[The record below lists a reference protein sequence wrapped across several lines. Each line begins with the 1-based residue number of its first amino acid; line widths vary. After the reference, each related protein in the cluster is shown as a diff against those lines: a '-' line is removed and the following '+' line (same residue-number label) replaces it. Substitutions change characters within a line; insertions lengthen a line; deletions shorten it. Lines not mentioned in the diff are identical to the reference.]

1 MLQIDN
7 KWPFLHRRKRVY
19 NRRMPDGYLTVRE
32 AAQRL
37 GVDESRIKALIKV
50 GKLKAERFGKRMWV
64 IKEDDFAE
72 FEATRNTKPGRP
84 RRN

>member
-1 MLQIDN
+1 MLQTSN
-7 KWPFLHRRKRVY
+7 KHPFFHEPKRVY
-19 NRRMPDGYLTVRE
+19 NRRMPDGYLTVRQ

-37 GVDESRIKALIKV
+37 GLDESRVKALIKA
-50 GKLKAERFGKRMWV
+50 GKLKAERFGKRMWI

-84 RRN
+84 RKN